1 MTRVHLDS
9 PPPAASRPVLRY
21 GLGILLLAYAVI
33 LYARIGA
40 VAGGSDTSGYF
51 NEARLLAHS
60 EIHEPVRSLS
70 SLPAKDAHA
79 FLYVPLGFKP
89 APDGTERL
97 VPTYPPGL
105 SLMLIPT
112 AGAIGWRHAGDAVL
126 LFHSLA
132 GLALIF
138 ALGRI
143 FGLSLAWSMAGVVA
157 LAASPL
163 YLFMSLW
170 AMSDVP
176 AMAWTTA
183 AVIAAWKSRERTP
196 WAFAAGICAGVAFL
210 VRPSDFLIALPMVL
224 AIGFSPRRWFL
235 AAAGGL
241 PSVAVLLAINHAA
254 YGGYLECGYG
264 AIWSEF
270 HSDLVGSTLLF
281 SARWLPLV
289 VSPIVVLAPAI
300 VGVSRSRPGIAAVLA
315 AWAALYLGFYAPYR
329 WTHEDWWFLRF
340 LLPAAPAFLVAGLI
354 VMQFCFEWVRARTS
368 GAWVRIAFILV
379 FVATVAVEV
388 KQIRPLHAWSIGH
401 GELKYGRIAIWL
413 NAHVPK
419 NSALVGVQ
427 FSGAAYYFTDF
438 IFVRTDEMDP
448 DTAQQVRSSVQRE
461 GRPVFAVLFPF
472 EEGVLKRLPGKWV
485 RFGSVDE
492 VSIWRGDWGDAK

>member
-1 MTRVHLDS
+1 
-9 PPPAASRPVLRY
+9 
-21 GLGILLLAYAVI
+21 LLLAYAAV

-60 EIHEPVRSLS
+60 EIHEPVRSLPG
-70 SLPAKDAHA
+70 LPAKDVHP

-105 SLMLIPT
+105 SLMLIPA

-126 LFHSLA
+126 LIHSLA

-143 FGLSLAWSMAGVVA
+143 FGLSLPWSLAGAVA

-176 AMAWTTA
+176 AIAWTTA
-183 AVIAAWKSRERTP
+183 AVIAAWKSRERAA
-196 WAFAAGICAGVAFL
+196 WALAAGVCAGVAFL
-210 VRPSDFLIALPMVL
+210 VRPSDFLIALPMLL
-224 AIGFSPRRWFL
+224 ALGFSPKRWFL

-270 HSDLVGSTLLF
+270 HSDLIGSTLLF

-289 VSPIVVLAPAI
+289 VSPIVMLAPGI
-300 VGVSRSRPGIAAVLA
+300 VGFFRSRPGVAAVLA
-315 AWAALYLGFYAPYR
+315 SWAASYVGFYSPYR

-340 LLPAAPAFLVAGLI
+340 LLPAAPALLVAGLI
-354 VMQFCFEWVRARTS
+354 VMQFCFERLSARTS
-368 GAWVRIAFILV
+368 GAWVRIVFILV
-379 FVATVAVEV
+379 FGAAVAVEV
-388 KQIRPLHAWSIGH
+388 KQIQPRHAWSIGH
-401 GELKYGRIAIWL
+401 GELKYGRIATWL

-419 NSALVGVQ
+419 NSAILGVQ

-438 IFVRTDEMDP
+438 IFVRSDQMDT
-448 DTAQQVRSSVQRE
+448 DTAQLVRSSVQRE

-492 VSIWRGDWGDAK
+492 VSIWRSDWGDSK